1 MRRTTAVRCFVG
13 ATAAASFS
21 MTTQWMQPVL
31 IRYFVVERGMG
42 EAAAGLLLTVE
53 LIAIALVSGVIAHYF
68 VRKYVRAMAL
78 AGAIVSVVASLATLF
93 VSGYWTLIILRVI
106 VGIGAGAT
114 SIISNVVAAN
124 FRDPDKTYA
133 QMTFGNLAFG
143 SLIVAAYAPLREVM
157 PAASPYA
164 VLFVA
169 TAVLAVLT
177 AVVPRLEEFDRFDAE
192 PLPQDATHALRGTPR
207 VRTVLLSTVGVIVLV
222 SSGIA
227 WSLYGLI
234 GRQSGL
240 PDAAVDSAIAL
251 SISSSAVGLI
261 LPAVVGTTL
270 TRVAPFCV
278 GIVLMA
284 ASIVTL
290 MSHPAEM
297 AFRVAVCVNVAS
309 LYFVTPYLLG
319 AAASVDGGGKAAAY
333 IGSTIFF
340 GNAVSPLLAGMLISR
355 FNTEIIGWLVV
366 GLFAVAAGLFI
377 HADRLGKPRESGALP
392 GQDGAPLRKENA
404 VGSGLR

>member
-31 IRYFVVERGMG
+31 LRYFVVARGIG

-68 VRKYVRAMAL
+68 VRKHVRTMAL
-78 AGAIVSVVASLATLF
+78 TGAAVSVVASLATLF
-93 VSGYWTLIILRVI
+93 VSGYWMLITLRVI
-106 VGIGAGAT
+106 VGLGAGAT

-143 SLIVAAYAPLREVM
+143 SLIVAAYAPLKELV

-164 VLFVA
+164 VLFIA
-169 TAVLAVLT
+169 AAVLAVLT
-177 AVVPRLEEFDRFDAE
+177 AVVPRLPEFDRFDAE
-192 PLPQDATHALRGTPR
+192 PSPQGAAHALRGTPR
-207 VRTVLLSTVGVIVLV
+207 VRTVLLSTVGVIILV

-234 GRQSGL
+234 GRESGL
-240 PDAAVDSAIAL
+240 SDAAVDSAIAL
-251 SISSSAVGLI
+251 SIFSSAVGLI
-261 LPAVVGTTL
+261 LPALVGTTL
-270 TRVAPFCV
+270 TRVVPFCAGV
-278 GIVLMA
+278 VLMA
-284 ASIVTL
+284 ASIATL
-290 MSHPAEM
+290 MSHPAAT

-319 AAASVDGGGKAAAY
+319 AAAAVDGGGRAAAY

-340 GNAVSPLLAGMLISR
+340 GNAVSPLLAGLLIGR
-355 FNTEIIGWLVV
+355 FNTDTIGWLVV
-366 GLFAVAAGLFI
+366 GLFAIAAGLFI
-377 HADRLGKPRESGALP
+377 HADRLGRPRENGVLLAQE
-392 GQDGAPLRKENA
+392 GGPLRKEM
-404 VGSGLR
+404 L